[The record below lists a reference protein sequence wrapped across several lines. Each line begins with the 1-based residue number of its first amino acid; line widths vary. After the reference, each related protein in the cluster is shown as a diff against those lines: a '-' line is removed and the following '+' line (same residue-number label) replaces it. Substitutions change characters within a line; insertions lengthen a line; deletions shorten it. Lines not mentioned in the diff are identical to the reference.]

1 MRSLGRGVKIIIG
14 GVIALGFRTF
24 VRVIARVIAG
34 FAAVRMH
41 TLNRRHIR
49 QQTTFS
55 CMAFDIQE
63 QPRNRVLIERVDM
76 GDCFARD
83 FAAVF
88 QLPGR
93 PGDVLSD
100 DFVLAIF

>member
-1 MRSLGRGVKIIIG
+1 MRL
-14 GVIALGFRTF
+14 
-24 VRVIARVIAG
+24 IARVIAG

-49 QQTTFS
+49 QLAFS
-55 CMAFDIQE
+55 GIAHHIHE

-100 DFVLAIF
+100 DFVVAVF